1 MCPSLSTSS
10 LPPLQPKRSRTRYR
24 GVSFSKK
31 QEVYVGEETS
41 NLFLKWHVDLQPLL
55 CHSGVQGYI
64 HEIECGDEN
73 FTLQRHVEDDDE
85 TSWMSTWTVGHD
97 RDVQNIQNHGQPAV
111 TNDPDAVHLDDAV
124 IREDEGMS
132 EAGETS
138 SSASDSAADRRT
150 VIVYSIDHDPLHCR
164 PRWQTYEQ
172 LHADVAHQFCISSHD
187 LTMLHHVHATPEDL
201 LLARIHAFIA
211 QKPQDITEGSTF
223 QLVLLDVEFHSALPS
238 LEPESVRRVKLLP
251 KPLRGKL
258 CLLYLDCSHIVN
270 MHVMFALFGTTSIW
284 WGLNNGL

>member
-1 MCPSLSTSS
+1 
-10 LPPLQPKRSRTRYR
+10 
-24 GVSFSKK
+24 
-31 QEVYVGEETS
+31 
-41 NLFLKWHVDLQPLL
+41 
-55 CHSGVQGYI
+55 
-64 HEIECGDEN
+64 
-73 FTLQRHVEDDDE
+73 
-85 TSWMSTWTVGHD
+85 
-97 RDVQNIQNHGQPAV
+97 
-111 TNDPDAVHLDDAV
+111 
-124 IREDEGMS
+124 
-132 EAGETS
+132 
-138 SSASDSAADRRT
+138 
-150 VIVYSIDHDPLHCR
+150 VYSIDHDPLHCR

-284 WGLNNGL
+284 WERNNGL